1 MPIPR
6 SLFEAVSACPSPI
19 LPSMI
24 LIAFLG
30 LPSADS
36 GAWAAATLT
45 DGRAA
50 PASDLRDIS
59 ASGPRET
66 RWTTQPTPYA
76 GNPTNHQG
84 RPAGSYDDGG
94 RGRISGEILADE
106 TGRATI
112 VVRDLKDTATA
123 GHLVVTTGG
132 EATRLAVDRGA
143 NGGARTI
150 TLSGLIAGAWNGF
163 RVLWAMGSASPAK
176 RDGFSVCRG

>member
-30 LPSADS
+30 LPLADS

-76 GNPTNHQG
+76 GNPTDHQG

-106 TGRATI
+106 TGRALPASI
-112 VVRDLKDTATA
+112 AKRLSIPASTA
-123 GHLVVTTGG
+123 
-132 EATRLAVDRGA
+132 ATRRMAAPWLTTTMSSRQ
-143 NGGARTI
+143 
-150 TLSGLIAGAWNGF
+150 
-163 RVLWAMGSASPAK
+163 ASSS
-176 RDGFSVCRG
+176 R